1 MLATRIVGAAGAL
14 LLAAAL
20 SPGFAQTSPSAPAGS
35 SGSTTSTTGSGT
47 TSGPAAGSPTTLG
60 TSGNTTATPHQQQGV
75 KDQSSSVTREEE
87 HGAGSGSSQAPHGPA
102 AGQPGAEGSKSG
114 PASERRGSGSSK
126 E

>member
-14 LLAAAL
+14 LLAAAI

-35 SGSTTSTTGSGT
+35 SDSTSATGSGT

-60 TSGNTTATPHQQQGV
+60 TSGNTTATPHQQQGI

-102 AGQPGAEGSKSG
+102 VGQPGAEGSKSG
-114 PASERRGSGSSK
+114 PAPERSGSGSSK
-126 E
+126 D